1 MGLLIIY
8 IPALIFYF
16 VGYIWTFLIVFK
28 IVASILTSVRLR
40 QLCLPKVSIIDQIC
54 LLVLPISHIIPF
66 TKVFQRTF
74 IFTFPLFL
82 VSIYLLVVFWRWRIV
97 PVVIR
102 LNFRLVVSLIVVIL
116 FVFQMVVVY
125 SYNSKSDY
133 WDRELFDRPQGTELQ
148 NLKKQIAKCIHR
160 TNYTLLADSE
170 RGVKY
175 LRENVLRAEDS
186 KNRTTKAGYDSSGY
200 DDSIRGSKNGLIELE
215 KENIKIVAIDK
226 LIQKD
231 IFNINEYNLQCFKKP
246 ETRPTL
252 TQEEFFRF
260 TTNQEL
266 QQFNDEFEAE
276 FKNPLKLRNKT
287 VF

>member
-8 IPALIFYF
+8 IPALIFYLI
-16 VGYIWTFLIVFK
+16 GYIFTFLILFK

-40 QLCLPKVSIIDQIC
+40 QLCLPKIRIIDQIC
-54 LLVLPISHIIPF
+54 LLALPMSHIIPF

-74 IFTFPLFL
+74 IYTFPLL
-82 VSIYLLVVFWRWRIV
+82 LISIYLFVVFWRWKIV

-102 LNFRLVVSLIVVIL
+102 LNYKLVVSVIVVIL
-116 FVFQMVVVY
+116 FVLQMVVVY
-125 SYNSKSDY
+125 GYNSKSDY
-133 WDRELFDRPQGTELQ
+133 WDRELFDRPQGKELQ
-148 NLKKQIAKCIHR
+148 NLKKQIAKCIHKS
-160 TNYTLLADSE
+160 NYTLLADSE
-170 RGVKY
+170 KVIGYQKEDLLKY
-175 LRENVLRAEDS
+175 ES
-186 KNRTTKAGYDSSGY
+186 QKNTILKEKGNTDGY
-200 DDSIRGSKNGLIELE
+200 DDFIKWTEQSIAEYGQKHAKVI
-215 KENIKIVAIDK
+215 AIDK

-266 QQFNDEFEAE
+266 QQFNNEFETE
-276 FKNPLKLRNKT
+276 FKKSFEIRE
-287 VF
+287 

>member
-1 MGLLIIY
+1 MGILILY
-8 IPALIFYF
+8 IPVLIFYLI
-16 VGYIWTFLIVFK
+16 GYIFTFLILFK

-40 QLCLPKVSIIDQIC
+40 QLCLPKISIIDQIC
-54 LLVLPISHIIPF
+54 FLALPMSHIIPF

-74 IFTFPLFL
+74 IYTFPLLL
-82 VSIYLLVVFWRWRIV
+82 VSIYLFVVFWRWKIV

-102 LNFRLVVSLIVVIL
+102 LNYKLVVSLIVVIL
-116 FVFQMVVVY
+116 FVVQMLVVY

-133 WDRELFDRPQGTELQ
+133 WDRELFDRLQGIELQ

-170 RGVKY
+170 RNMEATKKEI
-175 LRENVLRAEDS
+175 LRDETYKIGTIKEGRNPEIY
-186 KNRTTKAGYDSSGY
+186 N
-200 DDSIRGSKNGLIELE
+200 DSIRGAKGRLSEYE
-215 KENIKIVAIDK
+215 KENLKIVAIDK

-266 QQFNDEFEAE
+266 QQFNDEFETE
-276 FKNPLKLRNKT
+276 FKKSFEIKE
-287 VF
+287 

>member
-8 IPALIFYF
+8 IPVLIFYLI
-16 VGYIWTFLIVFK
+16 GYIFTFLILFK
-28 IVASILTSVRLR
+28 IVASILTSVRLQ
-40 QLCLPKVSIIDQIC
+40 QLCLPKISMVDQIC
-54 LLVLPISHIIPF
+54 LLVLPISHLLPF

-74 IFTFPLFL
+74 IFTFPLL
-82 VSIYLLVVFWRWRIV
+82 LISIYLLIVFWRWKIV

-102 LNFRLVVSLIVVIL
+102 LNYKLVVSVIVIIL
-116 FVFQMVVVY
+116 FVLQMVIVY
-125 SYNSKSDY
+125 GYNFKSDY
-133 WDRELFDRPQGTELQ
+133 WDRELFDRPQGVELQ

-170 RGVKY
+170 RDTKS
-175 LRENVLRAEDS
+175 LRDDVLRGEDS

-266 QQFNDEFEAE
+266 QQFNDEFETE
-276 FKNPLKLRNKT
+276 FKKSFEIKE
-287 VF
+287 

>member
-1 MGLLIIY
+1 MGILILY
-8 IPALIFYF
+8 IPVLIFYLI
-16 VGYIWTFLIVFK
+16 GYIWTFLILFK

-54 LLVLPISHIIPF
+54 LLALPISHIIPF

-74 IFTFPLFL
+74 IYTFPLLL
-82 VSIYLLVVFWRWRIV
+82 VSIYLFVVFWRWKII

-102 LNFRLVVSLIVVIL
+102 LNLRFVVSVIVIIL
-116 FVFQMVVVY
+116 FVLQMVIVY
-125 SYNSKSDY
+125 GYNFKSDY

-175 LRENVLRAEDS
+175 LRENVLRNEDS
-186 KNRTTKAGYDSSGY
+186 KDRTTKAGYDSSGY

-215 KENIKIVAIDK
+215 KQNLKIVAIDK

-231 IFNINEYNLQCFKKP
+231 IFNINEYNLQCFKKQ
-246 ETRPTL
+246 ETRPTLML

-266 QQFNDEFEAE
+266 QQFNDEFEVE
-276 FKNPLKLRNKT
+276 FKKSFEIKE
-287 VF
+287 

>member
-1 MGLLIIY
+1 MIY
-8 IPALIFYF
+8 IPALIFYLI
-16 VGYIWTFLIVFK
+16 GYIFTFLIIFK

-40 QLCLPKVSIIDQIC
+40 QLCLPKVSIVDQIC

-74 IFTFPLFL
+74 IYTFPLFL
-82 VSIYLLVVFWRWRIV
+82 VSIYLLVVFWRWKII

-102 LNFRLVVSLIVVIL
+102 LNYRLVLSVIVTIL
-116 FVFQMVVVY
+116 FVFQMIVVY
-125 SYNSKSDY
+125 GYNLKSDY

-170 RGVKY
+170 RVIEYQKEDLLKY
-175 LRENVLRAEDS
+175 ESQKNTILRERGNANGFNEYIKNTKQSIAEYGQ
-186 KNRTTKAGYDSSGY
+186 KH
-200 DDSIRGSKNGLIELE
+200 L
-215 KENIKIVAIDK
+215 KIVAIDK

-266 QQFNDEFEAE
+266 QQFNDEFETE
-276 FKNPLKLRNKT
+276 FKKSSEIKE
-287 VF
+287 